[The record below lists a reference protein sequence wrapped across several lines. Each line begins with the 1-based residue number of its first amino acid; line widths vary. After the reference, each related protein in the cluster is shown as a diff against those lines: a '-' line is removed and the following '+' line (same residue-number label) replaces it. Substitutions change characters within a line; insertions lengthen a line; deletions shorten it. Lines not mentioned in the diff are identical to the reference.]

1 MPDFFELAHRQRAHR
16 FLEPDAIPDAD
27 IEQILDAAIR
37 APSAQNTQPWQF
49 VVVQDAQFRRTIADA
64 TRDAWVGFAREYSR
78 PDVDTYQWSD
88 TDTWAMEAFADAPVI
103 IVVCGDTQ
111 AMDAALL
118 GSSIFPAA
126 QNILLGALA
135 LGYGSLLSTL
145 PTFAPNV
152 GEVLGLP
159 AHLVPMAVIPIGRPA
174 RRLGPPRR
182 VPFSDKTHRDRFG
195 QPWSSPS

>member
-16 FLEPDAIPDAD
+16 FLEPDEVPDAD
-27 IEQILDAAIR
+27 IDKILDAAIR
-37 APSAQNTQPWQF
+37 APSGQNTQPWQF
-49 VVVQDAQFRRTIADA
+49 VVVQDAQVRRTIADA

-78 PDVDTYQWSD
+78 PEVDTYQWSD
-88 TDTWAMEAFADAPVI
+88 TDKWAMESLADAPVI
-103 IVVCGDTQ
+103 IVVCGDAQ
-111 AMDAALL
+111 AMDAGLL

-145 PTFAPNV
+145 PTFAPV
-152 GEVLGLP
+152 IGEALGLP
-159 AHLVPMAVIPIGRPA
+159 AHLIPMAVIPIGRPA

-182 VPFSDKTHRDRFG
+182 VPFTDKTHRDRFG
-195 QPWSSPS
+195 QPWAG

>member
-1 MPDFFELAHRQRAHR
+1 MPDFFELAHQQRAHR
-16 FLEPDAIPDAD
+16 FLEPDEVPDAD

-49 VVVQDAQFRRTIADA
+49 VVVQDPQVRQTIAAA

-78 PDVDTYQWSD
+78 PEVDTYQWSD
-88 TDTWAMEAFADAPVI
+88 TDKWAMESLADAPVI

-145 PTFAPNV
+145 PIFAPAI
-152 GEVLGLP
+152 GEVLRLP
-159 AHLVPMAVIPIGRPA
+159 AHLIPMAVIPIGRPS

-182 VPFSDKTHRDRFG
+182 VPFADKTHRDRFG
-195 QPWSSPS
+195 QPWAG

>member
-1 MPDFFELAHRQRAHR
+1 MPDFFEVAHQQRAHR
-16 FLEPDAIPDAD
+16 FLEPDEVPEAH

-37 APSAQNTQPWQF
+37 APSGQNTQPWQF
-49 VVVQDAQFRRTIADA
+49 VVVQDPQVRRTIADA

-78 PDVDTYQWSD
+78 PEVDTYQWTH
-88 TDTWAMEAFADAPVI
+88 TDKWAMESLADAPVM

-118 GSSIFPAA
+118 GSSIFPAT

-145 PTFAPNV
+145 PTFAPAV

-159 AHLVPMAVIPIGRPA
+159 AHLIPMAVIPIGRPS

-182 VPFSDKTHRDRFG
+182 VPFADKTHRDRFG
-195 QPWSSPS
+195 RPWSAPS